1 MVKKKPLAA
10 LAVGAAAYQ
19 PLVEEESDRF
29 SVRGEPSAPAFTVG
43 IDDIEGEYDSFD
55 DDSDSDDPG
64 EPVPRSLVVPSLL
77 PPAAVSS
84 SVPPGTVLA
93 HAPQHAV
100 VGARVV
106 RAPGKKARERVKSN
120 VVASAPPAITAA
132 RVVATG
138 LPVAAAAGGGAG
150 VPRVVAARIITPGTM
165 SSAASPAVASRIIT
179 PGTAVSPTVI
189 SARVVSVG
197 TSGATHSVTSSSAA
211 VGQPLPQMHNG
222 PVVISAKVIRAGPA

>member
-1 MVKKKPLAA
+1 MVKKKRTAA
-10 LAVGAAAYQ
+10 LAIGATAYQ

-29 SVRGEPSAPAFTVG
+29 SVRGQPSAPAFTVG
-43 IDDIEGEYDSFD
+43 FDDIEADYDSFD
-55 DDSDSDDPG
+55 DDDDDSAGPG

-77 PPAAVSS
+77 PPAAVSG

-132 RVVATG
+132 RVVAAG
-138 LPVAAAAGGGAG
+138 LPVAAGGG
-150 VPRVVAARIITPGTM
+150 PRVVAARIITPGTM
-165 SSAASPAVASRIIT
+165 SSAASPVVASRVVT

-189 SARVVSVG
+189 SARVV
-197 TSGATHSVTSSSAA
+197 TPGAIHSVTSSSAA
-211 VGQPLPQMHNG
+211 VGQPLPQMHTG
-222 PVVISAKVIRAGPA
+222 PVVISAKVIRAGTGPA